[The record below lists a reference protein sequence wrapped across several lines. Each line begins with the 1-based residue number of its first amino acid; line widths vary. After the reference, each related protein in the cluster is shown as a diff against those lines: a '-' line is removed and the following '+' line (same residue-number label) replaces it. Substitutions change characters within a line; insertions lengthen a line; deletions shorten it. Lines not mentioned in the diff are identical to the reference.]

1 MAAQAVETMHKI
13 AREAE
18 SAIYHKQLFEELRL
32 LTPRPT
38 DITHTTA
45 LAAVEASV
53 NCLASAIITV
63 TTTGRSAQLM
73 AAYRPRC
80 PILAVTRDDQ
90 TARQLHLF
98 RGIVPI
104 VYKVCLKRFHINAS
118 VCLSLNVKLF
128 VGSMT

>member
-1 MAAQAVETMHKI
+1 MHKI

-80 PILAVTRDDQ
+80 PILVVTRSEQ
-90 TARQLHLF
+90 TARQLYLY
-98 RGIVPI
+98 RGVIPI
-104 VYKVCLKRFHINAS
+104 IYKVRTGFIQY
-118 VCLSLNVKLF
+118 
-128 VGSMT
+128 

>member
-1 MAAQAVETMHKI
+1 MHKI

-18 SAIYHKQLFEELRL
+18 SAIYHKQLFEELRS

-53 NCLASAIITV
+53 NCIASAIITV
-63 TTTGRSAQLM
+63 TTTGRSAQIM
-73 AAYRPRC
+73 SAYRPRC
-80 PILAVTRDDQ
+80 PIIAVTRSAQ

-98 RGIVPI
+98 RGILPVTYSGTRTGDWTE
-104 VYKVCLKRFHINAS
+104 VRLALYRH
-118 VCLSLNVKLF
+118 
-128 VGSMT
+128 G